1 MLTIAAMKARFGSCV
16 FDSVARTLARDGAPV
31 PLTPKAFTLLE
42 HLIASAPAA
51 VSKEALYQHLWPETF
66 VEQGN
71 LHNLISEIRT
81 AIGDDAHEVIRT
93 VHRFGYAFAAPTL
106 PLEPVRFAVVLGDD
120 EIPLSEGAN
129 IIGRD
134 PDAAVVINA
143 PDVSRHHA
151 RLIVTGG
158 AITLEDLGSKNGTFV
173 SDTPIT
179 RAITVTADDEITIG
193 RTRIRLRAVP
203 TATSTVTSI

>member
-1 MLTIAAMKARFGSCV
+1 MRARFGSCV
-16 FDSVARTLARDGAPV
+16 FDSVARTLARDGAAV
-31 PLTPKAFTLLE
+31 PLTPKAFALLE
-42 HLIASAPAA
+42 QLIASAPAA
-51 VSKEALYQHLWPETF
+51 VSKETLYQHLWPETF

-71 LHNLISEIRT
+71 LHNLVSEIRT

-106 PLEPVRFAVVLGDD
+106 PLEPIRFAVLLGDD
-120 EIPLSEGAN
+120 EIPLREGAN
-129 IIGRD
+129 VIGRD

-143 PDVSRHHA
+143 PDVSRRHA

-173 SDTPIT
+173 ADVAVT
-179 RAITVTADDEITIG
+179 RPVNVTTENEILIG
-193 RTRIRLRAVP
+193 RTRIRLREVRSLM
-203 TATSTVTSI
+203 TTVTS

>member
-1 MLTIAAMKARFGSCV
+1 MLTIDPMRARFGSCV
-16 FDSVARTLARDGAPV
+16 FDSVSRTLSRDGAAV
-31 PLTPKAFTLLE
+31 PLTPKAFALLE
-42 HLIASAPAA
+42 QLIASAPAA

-93 VHRFGYAFAAPTL
+93 VHRFGYAFAANAV
-106 PLEPVRFAVVLGDD
+106 PLEPVRFAVILGDD
-120 EIPLSEGAN
+120 EFPLSEGAN

-134 PDAAVVINA
+134 PEAAVVINA

-151 RLIVTGG
+151 RLVVTGG

-173 SDTPIT
+173 SDVPVT
-179 RAITVTADDEITIG
+179 RPVSVTAETDIRIG
-193 RTRIRLRAVP
+193 RTRIRLREVL
-203 TATSTVTSI
+203 TASTVTSL

>member
-1 MLTIAAMKARFGSCV
+1 VLTIDSMRARFGSCV
-16 FDSVARTLARDGAPV
+16 FDSVSRTLARDGAVV
-31 PLTPKAFTLLE
+31 PLTPKAFALLE
-42 HLIASAPAA
+42 QLIASAPAA

-93 VHRFGYAFAAPTL
+93 VHRFGYAFAGNAV
-106 PLEPVRFAVVLGDD
+106 PLEPVRFAVVLGED
-120 EIPLSEGAN
+120 EFPLSEGAN

-134 PDAAVVINA
+134 PEAAVVINA

-151 RLIVTGG
+151 RLVVTGG

-173 SDTPIT
+173 AGAATAGPVMV
-179 RAITVTADDEITIG
+179 TVDDEITIG
-193 RTRIRLRAVP
+193 RTRIRLREVRSLM
-203 TATSTVTSI
+203 TTVTSA

>member
-1 MLTIAAMKARFGSCV
+1 MRARFGSCV
-16 FDSVARTLARDGAPV
+16 FDSVSRTLARDGAAV
-31 PLTPKAFTLLE
+31 PLTPKAFALLE
-42 HLIASAPAA
+42 QLIASAPAA

-93 VHRFGYAFAAPTL
+93 VHRFGYAFAGHAIS
-106 PLEPVRFAVVLGDD
+106 LEPVRFSVLLGEE

-134 PDAAVVINA
+134 PEAAVVINA

-158 AITLEDLGSKNGTFV
+158 AVSLEDLGSKNGTFV
-173 SDTPIT
+173 AGGAVT
-179 RAITVTADDEITIG
+179 RPVIVTAEDEISIG
-193 RTRIRLRAVP
+193 RTRIRLREVRAL
-203 TATSTVTSI
+203 TTTVTST